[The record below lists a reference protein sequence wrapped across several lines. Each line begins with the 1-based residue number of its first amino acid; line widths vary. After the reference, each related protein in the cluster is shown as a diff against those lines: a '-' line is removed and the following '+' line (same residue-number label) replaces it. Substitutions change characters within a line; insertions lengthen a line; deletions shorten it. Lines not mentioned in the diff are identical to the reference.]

1 MRAKKKAKRL
11 ANPTRNG
18 YSSIL
23 NNATASGSGDFHTLA
38 RKALGEADG
47 GEAMAVARAIGLNQ
61 NAFGERRAL
70 ERESEGVPLARM
82 KAVKS
87 YIDIEDSPS
96 PDGPLAMD
104 DVELEE
110 LPDQMEAWGTPD
122 ISTAGDDIEKSES
135 VGETETEMET
145 KMEKLDLAD

>member
-23 NNATASGSGDFHTLA
+23 DNATASGGGDFHTLA
-38 RKALGEADG
+38 RKAPEEADG
-47 GEAMAVARAIGLNQ
+47 GEAMAVAKAIGLNQ
-61 NAFGERRAL
+61 NAFGERRGL
-70 ERESEGVPLARM
+70 ERESEGAPLARM

-87 YIDIEDSPS
+87 YIDLEDSPS
-96 PDGPLAMD
+96 PDGPLAMED
-104 DVELEE
+104 AELED
-110 LPDQMEAWGTPD
+110 LPDHTKAWTTSD
-122 ISTAGDDIEKSES
+122 IRAASDDLEKSES
-135 VGETETEMET
+135 VGEMETEMET